1 MRVKKVI
8 NNNIVVS
15 LDHSNQ
21 ELIVMGKGIGF
32 KRKAGDEVDA
42 AAIEKVYS
50 ITKEWNMSK
59 LTNLL
64 SAIPLEEIQV
74 ANDII
79 SFAKVSLGKKLS
91 ENLFLMLSNHIH
103 FALARHQEGIQLKNA
118 LLWEIKRF
126 YNHEFLIGKEA
137 LSMIQSRLQISL
149 TEDEAGFIGL
159 HIVNAELS
167 GSEVN
172 QVSEM
177 TQTIQAILN
186 IVKYHFNM
194 ELDEYSLNFE
204 RFVTHLKFFVQRVF
218 TDVHLDGDE
227 TAGLMFMLKDK
238 YPKEYQCALKIG
250 EYIQKQLG
258 RKLDNDELIYLT
270 IHIKR
275 ITSE

>member
-50 ITKEWNMSK
+50 ITKEWNVNK

-91 ENLFLMLSNHIH
+91 ENLFLTLSDHIH
-103 FALARHQEGIQLKNA
+103 FALERHQEGIQLKNA

-149 TEDEAGFIGL
+149 PEDEAGFIGL

>member
-50 ITKEWNMSK
+50 ITKEWNVNK

-149 TEDEAGFIGL
+149 PEDEAGFIGL

-250 EYIQKQLG
+250 EYIQKQFG

>member
-50 ITKEWNMSK
+50 ITKEWNVNK

-64 SAIPLEEIQV
+64 LAIPLEEIQV

-149 TEDEAGFIGL
+149 PEDEAGFIGL

>member
-1 MRVKKVI
+1 VRVKKVI

-50 ITKEWNMSK
+50 ITKEWNVNK

-149 TEDEAGFIGL
+149 PEDEAGFIGL

-250 EYIQKQLG
+250 EYIQKQFG

>member
-50 ITKEWNMSK
+50 ITEEWNVNK

-149 TEDEAGFIGL
+149 PEDEAGFIGL

-258 RKLDNDELIYLT
+258 RKIDNDELIYLT

>member
-1 MRVKKVI
+1 
-8 NNNIVVS
+8 
-15 LDHSNQ
+15 
-21 ELIVMGKGIGF
+21 
-32 KRKAGDEVDA
+32 
-42 AAIEKVYS
+42 
-50 ITKEWNMSK
+50 
-59 LTNLL
+59 
-64 SAIPLEEIQV
+64 
-74 ANDII
+74 
-79 SFAKVSLGKKLS
+79 
-91 ENLFLMLSNHIH
+91 
-103 FALARHQEGIQLKNA
+103 
-118 LLWEIKRF
+118 
-126 YNHEFLIGKEA
+126 
-137 LSMIQSRLQISL
+137 
-149 TEDEAGFIGL
+149 
-159 HIVNAELS
+159 
-167 GSEVN
+167 
-172 QVSEM
+172 M

>member
-50 ITKEWNMSK
+50 ITKEWNVSK

-64 SAIPLEEIQV
+64 STILLEEIQV

-91 ENLFLMLSNHIH
+91 ENLFLTLSDHIH
-103 FALARHQEGIQLKNA
+103 FALERHQEGIQLKNA

-149 TEDEAGFIGL
+149 PEDEAGFIAL

-227 TAGLMFMLKDK
+227 TAGSMFMLKDK

-250 EYIQKQLG
+250 EYIQKQFG

>member
-1 MRVKKVI
+1 MRVEKVI

-15 LDHSNQ
+15 VNRSNQ

-32 KRKAGDEVDA
+32 KRKVGDEIEE
-42 AAIEKVYS
+42 AAIEKVYAM
-50 ITKEWNMSK
+50 TKEWNMSK

-91 ENLFLMLSNHIH
+91 ENLFLTLCDHIH
-103 FALARHQEGIQLKNA
+103 FALERQQEGTYLKNA

-126 YNHEFLIGKEA
+126 YNHEYLIGKEA
-137 LSMIQSRLQISL
+137 LTMIQNRVGVSL
-149 TEDEAGFIGL
+149 PEDEAGFIAL

-167 GSEVN
+167 GSELN

-177 TQTIQAILN
+177 TRTIQAILT

-218 TDVHLDGDE
+218 SDVHLDGDE
-227 TAGLMFMLKDK
+227 TASFMFTLKDK
-238 YPKEYQCALKIG
+238 YQKEYECALKIG
-250 EYIQKQLG
+250 EYIKKQFG
-258 RKLDNDELIYLT
+258 RDLDDDELIYLT

-275 ITSE
+275 ITKE

>member
-50 ITKEWNMSK
+50 ITKEWNVNK

-149 TEDEAGFIGL
+149 PEDEAGFIGL

>member
-1 MRVKKVI
+1 VRVKKVI
-8 NNNIVVS
+8 NNNIVLS

-32 KRKAGDEVDA
+32 KRKDGDEVDA

-50 ITKEWNMSK
+50 IIKEWNMSK

-91 ENLFLMLSNHIH
+91 ENLFLTLSDHIH
-103 FALARHQEGIQLKNA
+103 FALERHQEGIQLKNA

-149 TEDEAGFIGL
+149 PEDEAGFIAL

-227 TAGLMFMLKDK
+227 TAGFMFMLKDK

-250 EYIQKQLG
+250 EYIQKQFG

>member
-21 ELIVMGKGIGF
+21 ELNVMGKGIGF

-91 ENLFLMLSNHIH
+91 ENLFLTLSDHIH
-103 FALARHQEGIQLKNA
+103 FALERHQEGIQLKNA

-149 TEDEAGFIGL
+149 PEDEAGFIAL

-227 TAGLMFMLKDK
+227 TAGFMVMLKDK

-250 EYIQKQLG
+250 EYIQKQFG

>member
-91 ENLFLMLSNHIH
+91 ENLFLTLSDHIH
-103 FALARHQEGIQLKNA
+103 FALERHQEGIQLKNA

-149 TEDEAGFIGL
+149 PEDEAGFIAL

-194 ELDEYSLNFE
+194 ELDEYSLNF
-204 RFVTHLKFFVQRVF
+204 
-218 TDVHLDGDE
+218 
-227 TAGLMFMLKDK
+227 
-238 YPKEYQCALKIG
+238 
-250 EYIQKQLG
+250 
-258 RKLDNDELIYLT
+258 
-270 IHIKR
+270 
-275 ITSE
+275 

>member
-1 MRVKKVI
+1 VRVKKVI

-50 ITKEWNMSK
+50 ITKEWNVNK

-149 TEDEAGFIGL
+149 PEDEAGFIGL